1 MSERFRRWWLISVVA
16 AILGTALIYV
26 GVGAEA
32 GTVALI
38 LAALF
43 VASGAFALAIMSKGG
58 AT

>member
-1 MSERFRRWWLISVVA
+1 LISVVA